1 MKKIIL
7 NSFTK
12 HPYFPIFLFIVSLA
26 VSFGAFYYKDFFAQ
40 AKSLG
45 LFGIFIINFVSSA
58 TFFVSGPAFLTVIA
72 GGAIYHPLLVAFVAS
87 LGASTGDLISFALGH
102 AGRHVALK
110 RFEKHPSFVFLENLF
125 KKHGIWIIFLLAFI
139 PNPFFDAV
147 GLIAGVFRF
156 NWKIFFILI
165 LLGRFARFILLALLG
180 ARFV

>member
-45 LFGIFIINFVSSA
+45 MLGIFIINFVSSA

-72 GGAIYHPLLVAFVAS
+72 GGSVYPPLLVALVAS
-87 LGASTGDLISFALGH
+87 LGASFGYSS
-102 AGRHVALK
+102 RHVALK
-110 RFEKHPSFVFLENLF
+110 KLEKHVLFVSLENIF
-125 KKHGIWIIFLLAFI
+125 KRYGSIVIFMFALL
-139 PNPFFDAV
+139 PNPFFDAI
-147 GLIAGVFRF
+147 GLVAGVFKF
-156 NWKIFFILI
+156 SWTKFFIII
-165 LLGRFARFILLALLG
+165 LLGRFARFMLLAQIG
-180 ARFV
+180 AVFR